1 VILYNF
7 GDVITVKLFVQ
18 NGMKY
23 EDENNGDVILRKV
36 RLRSLK
42 SVYYG
47 EIIHS
52 IESDRVEDK

>member
-7 GDVITVKLFVQ
+7 GDVITVKLSVQ

-23 EDENNGDVILRKV
+23 EDENNGDVILCKV

>member
-7 GDVITVKLFVQ
+7 GDVITVKLSVQ

-23 EDENNGDVILRKV
+23 EDENNDDVILRKV